1 MYSEND
7 VVLYGTQGVCTVC
20 EIVKKKFGE
29 KELDYYLLRPVFD
42 KNSTIFAPCNGP
54 ATVTKMRGLM
64 PKTEIVEMIKEVSSK
79 ACVWI
84 DDTGER
90 RRIFSEI
97 LHSGDSKKILSLA
110 KSIAKRREELH
121 SKGKNLSGFDERFLK
136 EAEKVTFEEIA
147 VSLDI
152 EPANVLSFIKS
163 YSADKHKQQRAV
175 N

>member
-1 MYSEND
+1 MYCKND
-7 VVLYGTQGVCTVC
+7 IVLYGTQGVCTVC

-42 KNSTIFAPCNGP
+42 RNSTIFAPCDAP
-54 ATVTKMRGLM
+54 VTVTKMRGLL
-64 PKTEIVEMIKEVSSK
+64 PRAEIVEMIKEVSSET
-79 ACVWI
+79 CGWI

-90 RRIFSEI
+90 RKIFSEI

-110 KSIAKRREELH
+110 KSIADRRENLH
-121 SKGKNLSGFDERFLK
+121 SKGKSLSSFDERFLK
-136 EAEKVTFEEIA
+136 EAEKVAFEEIA

-152 EPANVLSFIKS
+152 EPANVLNYIKS
-163 YSADKHKQQRAV
+163 YSSD